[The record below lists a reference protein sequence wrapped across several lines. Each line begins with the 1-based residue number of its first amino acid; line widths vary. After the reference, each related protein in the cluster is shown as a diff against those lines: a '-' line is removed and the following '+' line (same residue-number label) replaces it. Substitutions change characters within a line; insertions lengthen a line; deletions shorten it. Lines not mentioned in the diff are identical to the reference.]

1 MRATEDAA
9 TRDWA
14 RIGRI
19 ALEVFTAVLA
29 LGMLALVVAPIFMH
43 TDSYGVH
50 DWDQM
55 EAHRYLAVKTIKR
68 YHQFPFWNPYSCG
81 GHTWWGGLE
90 SGSSLVSPWLPIYLL
105 APFPWALRLEVVGAG
120 LLSLVGTWLFAGRF
134 TRSPGLRLI
143 AVAAFALDGRF
154 ALQASVGHTWH
165 LYYAWTPWALYFLDR
180 AIAIAPGASSK
191 TAFRD
196 VICLGATLA
205 MMVYTGGIYP
215 LPQTIVMIAIYS
227 LTCAIITR
235 SLRPVSVAVGGGLLS
250 FAFSAPRLLPMI
262 EMLRHY
268 PRLVDSPESMDL
280 GGLIGVFTAKE
291 SDPRPPVG
299 PWGWHEF
306 GIYVGWVPFA
316 MMLLAL
322 AFGGRARER
331 ALRVAGAFALICGL
345 GRFHTYSPWG
355 LMHDHLPIF
364 EAQHVPSRW
373 LYPAALM
380 LVVAAAAVS
389 ERWLR
394 RQRRRGLLEVAIM
407 SLAAYVAL
415 DVGLEAQRPLVG
427 SFVRHL
433 HPLLS
438 DSVGEFHQ
446 ERTASTRLR
455 YDGSDWAPPNMP
467 AMVANIGVLAC
478 NTFPGFNSYYRDEH
492 DHAPGMGAKAIGD
505 ADYHGETY
513 FASGHGRA
521 SITSWSPNAVT
532 VSYSGAAPGDLLVL
546 NQNWD
551 SGWHARGAR
560 VESHADAIGAR
571 VEGGEGTVRFRY
583 TPPFF
588 WLGCSIF
595 VLAIGGLVLFRR
607 RNVLKRAES

>member
-1 MRATEDAA
+1 MPATDAPK
-9 TRDWA
+9 RDWS

-19 ALEVFTAVLA
+19 ALEVFTWLLA
-29 LGMLALVVAPIFMH
+29 LGMLALVVAPVFIH
-43 TDSYGVH
+43 TDTYGVH

-90 SGSSLVSPWLPIYLL
+90 SGTSLVSPWLPIYLL
-105 APFPWALRLEVVGAG
+105 APFTWALRLEIVGAA
-120 LLSLVGTWLFAGRF
+120 LLSVVGTWLFAGRF
-134 TRSPGLRLI
+134 TRSPGLRLLAI
-143 AVAAFALDGRF
+143 AAFALDGRF
-154 ALQASVGHTWH
+154 TLQTSVGHTWH

-180 AIAIAPGASSK
+180 AIAIAPGASRK

-196 VICLGATLA
+196 VVFLGATLA

-227 LTCAIITR
+227 ITCAVVTR
-235 SLRPVSVAVGGGLLS
+235 STRPVTLAVAGGLLS
-250 FAFSAPRLLPMI
+250 FAFSAPRLLPII

-280 GGLIGVFTAKE
+280 GALIGVFTAKE
-291 SDPRPPVG
+291 SEPRPSLG

-316 MMLLAL
+316 MMLFAL
-322 AFGGRARER
+322 AVGGRARER
-331 ALRVAGAFALICGL
+331 ALRLAGAFALVCGL
-345 GRFHTYSPWG
+345 GRFHKYSPWG

-364 EAQHVPSRW
+364 ESQHVPSRW

-380 LVVAAAAVS
+380 LVVAAVAVV
-389 ERWLR
+389 ERWLAHR
-394 RQRRRGLLEVAIM
+394 RRRGLLEVAVM

-427 SFVRHL
+427 AFAYHL
-433 HPLLS
+433 RPLV

-446 ERTASTRLR
+446 ERTAPPELR

-467 AMVANIGVLAC
+467 SMIANVGVLAC
-478 NTFPGFNSYYRDEH
+478 GTFPGFDSYYRDAH
-492 DHAPGMGAKAIGD
+492 DHSPGMGAKARGD
-505 ADYHGETY
+505 ADYRGEVY
-513 FASGHGRA
+513 FPSGHGRA

-532 VSYSGAAPGDLLVL
+532 VSYSDAQPGDLLVL
-546 NQNWD
+546 NENWD
-551 SGWHARGAR
+551 SGWHASGGR
-560 VESHADAIGAR
+560 VEAHADAIGVR
-571 VEGGEGTVRFRY
+571 VGASEGVVRFRY

-588 WLGCSIF
+588 WLGCWIF
-595 VLAIGGLVLFRR
+595 ASTVAGLVLLKR
-607 RNVLKRAES
+607 RNVVKRAET